1 MFLKSLSIMEVKVTI
16 GTTPELTGL
25 AVAVTNLINGQT
37 SFSLGEAVK
46 DVIGKTETAKD
57 EVEDEKPAKEEKP
70 KATRTRTKKEE
81 PGVQEP
87 PKKEEVEDEDE
98 KPTKEEKPKKEVKED
113 ETESGAIT
121 IGDIRKVQRKVS
133 LGGGIEKMKDLLA
146 TFGVD
151 SASELKKSDYD
162 AYYEK
167 LVELV

>member
-1 MFLKSLSIMEVKVTI
+1 MEVKVTI

-46 DVIGKTETAKD
+46 GVVGKAETTKDEVEDEVEDKVED
-57 EVEDEKPAKEEKP
+57 EVEDEKPAKKDKP

-87 PKKEEVEDEDE
+87 PKKEEIEDEED
-98 KPTKEEKPKKEVKED
+98 KPKKEAKED

-121 IGDIRKVQRKVS
+121 IEDIRKVQRKVS

-146 TFGVD
+146 TFGVE
-151 SASELKKSDYD
+151 SASELKESDYD
-162 AYYEK
+162 SYYEK

>member
-1 MFLKSLSIMEVKVTI
+1 MEVKVTI

-37 SFSLGEAVK
+37 IFSLGEAVK
-46 DVIGKTETAKD
+46 GVVGKAETTKDEVED
-57 EVEDEKPAKEEKP
+57 EVEDEKPAKKDKP

-87 PKKEEVEDEDE
+87 PKKEEIEDEED
-98 KPTKEEKPKKEVKED
+98 KPKKEAKED

-121 IGDIRKVQRKVS
+121 IEDIRKVQRKVS

-146 TFGVD
+146 TFGVE
-151 SASELKKSDYD
+151 SASELKESDYD
-162 AYYEK
+162 SYYEK

>member
-1 MFLKSLSIMEVKVTI
+1 MEVKVTI

-46 DVIGKTETAKD
+46 DVVGKAETAKD
-57 EVEDEKPAKEEKP
+57 EVKDEKPTKEEKP

-98 KPTKEEKPKKEVKED
+98 KPAKEVKED

-121 IGDIRKVQRKVS
+121 IEDIRKVQRKVS

-146 TFGVD
+146 TFGVE
-151 SASELKKSDYD
+151 SASELKESDYD

>member
-1 MFLKSLSIMEVKVTI
+1 MEVKVTI

-37 SFSLGEAVK
+37 SFSLGETIK
-46 DVIGKTETAKD
+46 DVVGKAETAKI

-98 KPTKEEKPKKEVKED
+98 DEKPAKEEKPKKEVKED

-121 IGDIRKVQRKVS
+121 IEDIRKVQRKVS

-146 TFGVD
+146 TFGVE
-151 SASELKKSDYD
+151 SASELKESDYD

>member
-1 MFLKSLSIMEVKVTI
+1 MEVKVTI

-25 AVAVTNLINGQT
+25 AVAVTNLINGQADFNL
-37 SFSLGEAVK
+37 SGAVK
-46 DVIGKTETAKD
+46 NLIPVSVAPEDS
-57 EVEDEKPAKEEKP
+57 EDEKPAKEEKP

-87 PKKEEVEDEDE
+87 PKKEEVEGEDE
-98 KPTKEEKPKKEVKED
+98 KPAKEEKPKKEVKED
-113 ETESGAIT
+113 ETEEGSIT
-121 IGDIRKVQRKVS
+121 IEDIRKVQRKVS

-146 TFGVD
+146 TFGVE
-151 SASELKKSDYD
+151 SASELKESDYD

>member
-1 MFLKSLSIMEVKVTI
+1 MEVKVTI

-46 DVIGKTETAKD
+46 GVVGKAETTKDEVED
-57 EVEDEKPAKEEKP
+57 EVEDEKPAKKDKP

-87 PKKEEVEDEDE
+87 PKKEEIEDEED
-98 KPTKEEKPKKEVKED
+98 KPKKEAKED

-121 IGDIRKVQRKVS
+121 IEDIRKVQRKVS

-146 TFGVD
+146 TFGVE
-151 SASELKKSDYD
+151 SASELKESDYD
-162 AYYEK
+162 SYYEK

>member
-1 MFLKSLSIMEVKVTI
+1 MEVKVTI
-16 GTTPELTGL
+16 ATTPELTGL
-25 AVAVTNLINGQT
+25 ALAVTNLLNGQT
-37 SFSLGEAVK
+37 SFSLGQAVK
-46 DVIGKTETAKD
+46 EVVGKADTAKD
-57 EVEDEKPAKEEKP
+57 EVVEDEKPAKEEKP

-87 PKKEEVEDEDE
+87 PKKEEVEEEDE
-98 KPTKEEKPKKEVKED
+98 KPAKENKED

-121 IGDIRKVQRKVS
+121 IEDIRKVQRKVS

-146 TFGVD
+146 TFGVE
-151 SASELKKSDYD
+151 SASELKESDYD

>member
-1 MFLKSLSIMEVKVTI
+1 MEVKVTI

-25 AVAVTNLINGQT
+25 AVAVTNLINGQVQVNENLDFT
-37 SFSLGEAVK
+37 LNTVKGILGKA
-46 DVIGKTETAKD
+46 ETAKD

-70 KATRTRTKKEE
+70 KATRNRKTTGKEE

-98 KPTKEEKPKKEVKED
+98 KSVKEEKPKKEVKED

-121 IGDIRKVQRKVS
+121 IEDIRKVQRKVS

-146 TFGVD
+146 TFGVE
-151 SASELKKSDYD
+151 SASELKESDYD
-162 AYYEK
+162 GYYEK

>member
-1 MFLKSLSIMEVKVTI
+1 MEVKVTI

-46 DVIGKTETAKD
+46 GVVGKAETTKD
-57 EVEDEKPAKEEKP
+57 EVEDEVGDEKPAKKDKP

-87 PKKEEVEDEDE
+87 PKKEEIEDEED
-98 KPTKEEKPKKEVKED
+98 KPKKEAKED

-121 IGDIRKVQRKVS
+121 IEDIRKVQRKVS

-146 TFGVD
+146 TFGVE
-151 SASELKKSDYD
+151 SASELKESDYD
-162 AYYEK
+162 SYYEK